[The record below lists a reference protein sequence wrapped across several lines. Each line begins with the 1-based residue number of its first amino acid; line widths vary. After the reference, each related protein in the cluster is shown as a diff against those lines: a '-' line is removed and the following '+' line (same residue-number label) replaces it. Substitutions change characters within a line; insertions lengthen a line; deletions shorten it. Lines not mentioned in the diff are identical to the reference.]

1 MAISLDSCDNN
12 KKYTGTTSGIR
23 LRFVKRRNLRG
34 GGGDAFEWILNV
46 HPSIT
51 VYDGEYL

>member
-34 GGGDAFEWILNV
+34 GGGDAFE
-46 HPSIT
+46 
-51 VYDGEYL
+51 